1 MIYLYLSNNEI
12 INKLMSVKKPC
23 ILKCVMCKE
32 KDKSQFADIF
42 FPFVFYFM
50 IWYLKLE
57 NSTMLYIMYHIYI
70 YIYIYTLYMHIYIY
84 ILQLHIY
91 ILYVHYICIYIYIYY
106 SYIRPSTLIHC
117 RHIAKIN
124 TFAIC
129 LWFI

>member
-12 INKLMSVKKPC
+12 INKLMSVKKPY

-57 NSTMLYIMYHIYI
+57 NSTYVIYHVSYIYIYIHYICIYI
-70 YIYIYTLYMHIYIY
+70 YIYITVTYIHIIYTLYMHIYIY
-84 ILQLHIY
+84 ILQLH
-91 ILYVHYICIYIYIYY
+91 
-106 SYIRPSTLIHC
+106 
-117 RHIAKIN
+117 
-124 TFAIC
+124 
-129 LWFI
+129 

>member
-57 NSTMLYIMYHIYI
+57 NSTYVIYHVS

-84 ILQLHIY
+84 ITVTYIHIIYTLYMHIY
-91 ILYVHYICIYIYIYY
+91 IYIYIYY

-117 RHIAKIN
+117 RHISKIN

>member
-57 NSTMLYIMYHIYI
+57 NSTYVIYHASYIYI
-70 YIYIYTLYMHIYIY
+70 YIYIYIIYAYIY

-91 ILYVHYICIYIYIYY
+91 ILYIHYICIYIYIY
-106 SYIRPSTLIHC
+106 ILQLH
-117 RHIAKIN
+117 
-124 TFAIC
+124 
-129 LWFI
+129 

>member
-57 NSTMLYIMYHIYI
+57 NSMYVIYHVSYIYI
-70 YIYIYTLYMHIYIY
+70 YIYIYIIYA
-84 ILQLHIY
+84 
-91 ILYVHYICIYIYIYY
+91 YIYIYY
-106 SYIRPSTLIHC
+106 SYIYTYYIYIIYAYIYIYITVTLGH
-117 RHIAKIN
+117 
-124 TFAIC
+124 
-129 LWFI
+129 LL

>member
-57 NSTMLYIMYHIYI
+57 NSTYVIYHASYIYI

-84 ILQLHIY
+84 ITVTYIHIIY
-91 ILYVHYICIYIYIYY
+91 TLYMHIYIYITV
-106 SYIRPSTLIHC
+106 TLGH
-117 RHIAKIN
+117 
-124 TFAIC
+124 
-129 LWFI
+129 LL

>member
-57 NSTMLYIMYHIYI
+57 NSTYVIYHASYIYIYI

-84 ILQLHIY
+84 YSYIYTYYIY
-91 ILYVHYICIYIYIYY
+91 IIYAYIYIYITV
-106 SYIRPSTLIHC
+106 TLGH
-117 RHIAKIN
+117 
-124 TFAIC
+124 
-129 LWFI
+129 LL

>member
-57 NSTMLYIMYHIYI
+57 NSTYVIYHVSYIYI

-84 ILQLHIY
+84 ITVTYIHIIY
-91 ILYVHYICIYIYIYY
+91 TLYMHIYIYIY
-106 SYIRPSTLIHC
+106 ITVTLGH
-117 RHIAKIN
+117 
-124 TFAIC
+124 
-129 LWFI
+129 LL

>member
-57 NSTMLYIMYHIYI
+57 NSTYVIYHVSYIYI
-70 YIYIYTLYMHIYIY
+70 YIYIYIHYICIYIY

-91 ILYVHYICIYIYIYY
+91 ILYIHYICIYIYIY
-106 SYIRPSTLIHC
+106 ITVTLGH
-117 RHIAKIN
+117 
-124 TFAIC
+124 
-129 LWFI
+129 LL

>member
-12 INKLMSVKKPC
+12 ISKLMSVKKPC

-32 KDKSQFADIF
+32 KNKSQFADIF

-57 NSTMLYIMYHIYI
+57 NSTYVIYHVSYI
-70 YIYIYTLYMHIYIY
+70 YIYIHYICIYIY

-91 ILYVHYICIYIYIYY
+91 ILYIHYICIYIYIYI
-106 SYIRPSTLIHC
+106 YITVTLGH
-117 RHIAKIN
+117 
-124 TFAIC
+124 
-129 LWFI
+129 LL

>member
-32 KDKSQFADIF
+32 KHKSQFADIF

-57 NSTMLYIMYHIYI
+57 DSTYVIYHAS

-84 ILQLHIY
+84 ITVTYIHIIY
-91 ILYVHYICIYIYIYY
+91 TLYMHIYIYITV
-106 SYIRPSTLIHC
+106 TLGH
-117 RHIAKIN
+117 
-124 TFAIC
+124 
-129 LWFI
+129 LL